1 VSWRS
6 TAVLFLIAL
15 ALAAVFLARTRPQR
29 EQEGAG
35 SPEVWSLDPAALVGV
50 TIELPRLDRRE
61 SWIRGADGRWAFQRA
76 GRPAVDGRRWSGVP
90 TLLSGPR
97 AERLV
102 AVDTPS
108 GRSAAFGL
116 TRPAMRIELLVDGE
130 EPLRIEVGDA
140 TPDGAGVYVQAPG
153 STSVYSVARSWYT
166 VLVRLVTDPPYPASD
181 R

>member
-1 VSWRS
+1 MSWRS
-6 TAVLFLIAL
+6 TAILFLIAL

-29 EQEGAG
+29 EPGAAG

-61 SWIRGADGRWAFQRA
+61 SWVRGADGRWAFERA

-90 TLLSGPR
+90 TLLSGPS
-97 AERLV
+97 AERLI
-102 AVDTPS
+102 AADTPS

-116 TRPAMRIELLVDGE
+116 TRPAMRIELRVDGGE
-130 EPLRIEVGDA
+130 ALRIEVGDV
-140 TPDGAGVYVQAPG
+140 TPDGADVYVRGLG
-153 STSVYSVARSWYT
+153 STSVYTVARSWHT
-166 VLVRLVTDPPYPASD
+166 VLERLVTDPPYAASD